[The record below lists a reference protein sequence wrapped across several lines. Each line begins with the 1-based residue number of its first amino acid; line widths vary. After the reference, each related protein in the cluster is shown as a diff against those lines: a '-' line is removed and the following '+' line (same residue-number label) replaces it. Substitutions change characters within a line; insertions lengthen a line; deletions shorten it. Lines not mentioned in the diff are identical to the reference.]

1 MFQKKKKSAASPLLR
16 AAAKGSSSDLKRLL
30 ANGEPTTIGVADALG
45 RRPLHLAAERGDDD
59 GGEEMCMLLLE
70 EGARVDA
77 TTNVS
82 RRSPLPRFVH
92 TRPIFFPF
100 YICCF
105 PPSHALTSSISF
117 CAAAV

>member
-1 MFQKKKKSAASPLLR
+1 MFQKKKKTAASPLLR
-16 AAAKGSSSDLKRLL
+16 AAAKGSISDLKRLL
-30 ANGEPTTIGVADALG
+30 ANGEPTIGVADALG

-82 RRSPLPRFVH
+82 RRSPLPRCVH
-92 TRPIFFPF
+92 TRPIFFSFLYVRYPL
-100 YICCF
+100 
-105 PPSHALTSSISF
+105 SHALTASISV

>member
-1 MFQKKKKSAASPLLR
+1 MFQKKKKTAASPLLR

-30 ANGEPTTIGVADALG
+30 ANGEPTIGVADALG
-45 RRPLHLAAERGDDD
+45 RQPLHLAAERGDDD

-82 RRSPLPRFVH
+82 RL
-92 TRPIFFPF
+92 
-100 YICCF
+100 
-105 PPSHALTSSISF
+105 SSSATF
-117 CAAAV
+117 CAHPPLFSFLSIYVAFRYRTR